1 MKEQIYTIP
10 IHDAFNEPGECP
22 FCAMYRKLEDTT
34 VQYVLSPSYME
45 EDVRGETNR
54 LGFCRTHMDRIYRE
68 GNALGVGL
76 MMHSML
82 KEQHENVF
90 ALLKNASAAK
100 KLLQKKNTEASPLE
114 AYRLQFKSDCYICSR
129 IQSTFARYLE
139 AFFSMYKKEAG
150 FKEQVF
156 ACKGFCLDHFMLIY
170 DAAGN
175 YLKAADLDEFRN
187 QIAKIEDEHLTRVED
202 EVEWFTKK
210 FDYRYAN
217 EPWKNSKDALP
228 RSIQKINSQFV
239 DKN

>member
-10 IHDAFNEPGECP
+10 IHDAFSEPGECP

-34 VQYVLSPSYME
+34 VAYVLSPSYME

-54 LGFCRTHMDRIYRE
+54 LGFCQPHMERLYRE
-68 GNALGVGL
+68 GNSLGIGL

-82 KEQHENVF
+82 KQQHENVF
-90 ALLKNASAAK
+90 SLLKNAAAAK

-114 AYRLQFKSDCYICSR
+114 AYRQQFKNSCYICSR
-129 IQSTFARYLE
+129 IQSTFSRYLE
-139 AFFSMYKKEAG
+139 AFFSMYRKEAG

-170 DAAGN
+170 DVAGN

>member
-1 MKEQIYTIP
+1 
-10 IHDAFNEPGECP
+10 
-22 FCAMYRKLEDTT
+22 
-34 VQYVLSPSYME
+34 
-45 EDVRGETNR
+45 
-54 LGFCRTHMDRIYRE
+54 
-68 GNALGVGL
+68 
-76 MMHSML
+76 
-82 KEQHENVF
+82 
-90 ALLKNASAAK
+90 
-100 KLLQKKNTEASPLE
+100 
-114 AYRLQFKSDCYICSR
+114 
-129 IQSTFARYLE
+129 
-139 AFFSMYKKEAG
+139 
-150 FKEQVF
+150 
-156 ACKGFCLDHFMLIY
+156 MLIY